1 MFGYTEK
8 YIEQTAHCAVQWQL
22 KTIPSYNNDELVVDV
37 MMLVKSEVVEE
48 GKEQRKRRTSG

>member
-1 MFGYTEK
+1 LFGYTEK

-37 MMLVKSEVVEE
+37 MLLVKSEVV
-48 GKEQRKRRTSG
+48 EQRKRRTSG